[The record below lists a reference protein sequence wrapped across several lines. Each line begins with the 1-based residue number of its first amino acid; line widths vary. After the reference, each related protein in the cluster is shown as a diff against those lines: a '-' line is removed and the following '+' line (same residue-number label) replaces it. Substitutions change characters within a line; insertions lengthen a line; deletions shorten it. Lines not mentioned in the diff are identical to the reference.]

1 MNIFKEEELT
11 RESVVANYAATASDG
26 KTMLRSLQK
35 RTVGNKTTERKAEN
49 KHAPFLKRQTA
60 GTDALLKIR
69 LNKELYNKNNTTM
82 KTFNDLTG
90 LYSLSKTLRFE
101 LKPVGRTLEN
111 IETKG
116 LIAQDEQRAEEYE
129 KVKAIIDRYH
139 KSFIRMCLSSL
150 HLKLQSSGS
159 YDSLEEY
166 ENLASKA
173 KRTEDE
179 ENAFTKVKANLRGQ
193 IVNAFKQ
200 GGSYGD
206 LFKKELI
213 QQHLPDFVTDEEEKV
228 MVDNFSKFTTYFT
241 GFHENRKNMY
251 SDEEKSTAIAYRLI
265 HENLPMFIDNMRVFA
280 KVADS
285 TVAEH
290 FADVEFN
297 LNVEKIAD
305 MFQLDSFSDTLTQEQ
320 IEVYNNVIC
329 GKPCE
334 DGTKIQGLNEYI
346 NLYNQQQRDRA
357 SRLPLMKPLYKMI
370 LSDRVAIPWLPEE
383 FTSDEQMLVAINKT
397 YDALHDVLMGDEED
411 SLRNLLGN
419 LKEYDLDKIYIAN
432 DLALTDISQH
442 LFGQYDVFTAGIKD
456 ELRRSA
462 TPTKKER
469 ENPEL
474 YDDRINRLFKS
485 GKSFSIAY
493 LNSLPQP
500 VQEDGTI
507 KTIESYFEQLGAYDR
522 NGEQR
527 LNLFTQ
533 LEMAHVAAA
542 DTLAGRHAHL
552 NQSETDIKLI
562 KDLLDA
568 FKDIQHFIKPLL
580 GNGDE
585 AEKDNDFDASLSSIW
600 NALDMVTSLYNKVRN
615 WLTRKPYSD
624 EKIKLNFENKG
635 DLLGGWVDSKTDKSD
650 NGTQYGGYL
659 FRKRNEIGE
668 YDFYLGI
675 SSDKKL
681 FRRDSTI
688 VYQKDM
694 YERLD
699 YYQVKGQTIF
709 GSSYEGNYEED
720 SKKLLAALNHAVV
733 QLGMDNAFSP
743 VEGEK
748 VPSYLKRIRNTDQEA
763 LSRLINEEEV
773 STHYQTMHTHILHT
787 LSKLY
792 RVEAAI
798 QLSKREDLAIEE
810 LFDAIS
816 LMPSKS
822 FSFFP
827 VSNESITHA
836 CERED
841 APLYLFK
848 ISNKDLSFA
857 ETNAKGLRKGRG
869 TENLH
874 TMYFKALLSMIQGVY
889 DIGTGEVFYRKKTE
903 GLKQTTAM
911 HVANTPIK
919 NKNKDNSKEYSLFT
933 YNITKD
939 KRYTCDK
946 FQFHLSI
953 IINYDK
959 PNKYDVNSN
968 VHDIIRDN
976 GVKHIIGIDRG
987 ERHLL
992 YLSLIDLNGHI
1003 VKQMTL
1009 NDIVNEYKGNT
1020 YTTNYRDLLAAR
1032 EGDRAEARR
1041 NWQKIENIK
1050 EIKEGYLSQVVH
1062 IISKMMVEYKA
1073 IVVLEDLNMGFMR
1086 GRQKIERQVYEKFE
1100 KMLIDKLNYYVDKQ
1114 KDVDATGGLLHAMQL
1129 TNKFESFR
1137 KLGKQ
1142 SGCLFYIP
1150 AWNTSKIDPVTGFV
1164 NLLDTR
1170 YENADK
1176 ARCFFSKFDSIRYN
1190 AANDWFE
1197 FELDYT
1203 KFTEKAT
1210 GTRTQWT
1217 LCTYGT
1223 RIDTFR
1229 NPAKVNQW
1237 DNKEINLTEA
1247 YKALFEEA
1255 GIDYRGNLKN
1265 AICQLTEKKYLE
1277 PLMHLMKLL
1286 LQMRNSI
1293 TGSEVDYLLSPVA
1306 DENGRFYD
1314 SRTADATLPKDADAN
1329 GAYNIAR
1336 KGLWAIRQIQTT
1348 QPDAKLNLAITNKE
1362 WLLFAQQKPYL
1373 NE

>member
-1 MNIFKEEELT
+1 
-11 RESVVANYAATASDG
+11 
-26 KTMLRSLQK
+26 
-35 RTVGNKTTERKAEN
+35 
-49 KHAPFLKRQTA
+49 
-60 GTDALLKIR
+60 
-69 LNKELYNKNNTTM
+69 M
-82 KTFNDLTG
+82 KTFNELTG

-101 LKPVGRTLEN
+101 LKPIGKTLEH
-111 IETKG
+111 IERKG

-129 KVKAIIDRYH
+129 KVKGIIDRYH
-139 KSFIRMCLSSL
+139 KSFIQMCLSPL
-150 HLKLQSSGS
+150 HLKLNSSNS

-166 ENLASKA
+166 ETFASKT
-173 KRTEDE
+173 KRTEEE
-179 ENAFTKVKANLRGQ
+179 ENAFSKIKANLRRQ
-193 IVNAFKQ
+193 IVDAFER

-206 LFKKELI
+206 LFKNELI
-213 QQHLPDFVTDEEEKV
+213 KNHLPNFATDDEEKA
-228 MVDNFSKFTTYFT
+228 MVENFSNFTTYFT
-241 GFHENRKNMY
+241 GFHKNRKNMY

-265 HENLPMFIDNMRVFA
+265 HENLPTFIDNMRVFA
-280 KVADS
+280 KIAESD
-285 TVAEH
+285 VAEH
-290 FADVEFN
+290 FADIEYAFSAY

-305 MFQLDSFSDTLTQEQ
+305 MFQLDYFSDTLTQEQ
-320 IEVYNNVIC
+320 IKVYNDIIG
-329 GKPCE
+329 GKTCE
-334 DGTKIQGLNEYI
+334 DGTKIQGLNEYV
-346 NLYNQQQRDRA
+346 NLYNQQQRDRV
-357 SRLPLMKPLYKMI
+357 SRLPLLKPLYKMI
-370 LSDRVAIPWLPEE
+370 LSDRVAIEE
-383 FTSDEQMLVAINKT
+383 FTSDEQMLNAINEM
-397 YDALHDVLMGDEED
+397 YDSLHDVLMGDDD
-411 SLRNLLGN
+411 SLRDLLAN
-419 LKEYDLDKIYIAN
+419 LKEYNLENIYIAN
-432 DLALTDISQH
+432 SLALTDISQH
-442 LFGQYDVFTAGIKD
+442 LFGQYDVFTTGIKD

-462 TPTKKER
+462 KPTKKER

-474 YDDRINRLFKS
+474 FDDRINSLFKS

-500 VQEDGTI
+500 VQDDGI
-507 KTIESYFEQLGAYDR
+507 CKRVENYFEQLGAYDR

-527 LNLFTQ
+527 LDLFTQ
-533 LEMAHVAAA
+533 LEMAHVAAR

-552 NQSETDIKLI
+552 NQSEADIKLI

-568 FKDIQHFIKPLL
+568 FKNIQHFIKPLL

-585 AEKDNDFDASLSSIW
+585 VEKDNDFDARFSAIW
-600 NALDMVTSLYNKVRN
+600 NALNIVTPLYDKVRN

-659 FRKRNEIGE
+659 FRKQNEIGE

-675 SSDKKL
+675 SADKKL
-681 FRRDSTI
+681 FRRDDTL
-688 VYQKDM
+688 VYKKGM

-709 GSSYEGNYEED
+709 GSSYEGNYEQD
-720 SKKLLAALNHAVV
+720 SKALLAALNDAVAR
-733 QLGMDNAFSP
+733 LGVNDELLP
-743 VEGEK
+743 EEGEK
-748 VPSYLKRIRNTDQEA
+748 VPTYLKRLRKTDLKA
-763 LSRLINEEEV
+763 YATIIDEV
-773 STHYQTMHTHILHT
+773 KVTTQYSNMQTNILHT

-792 RVEAAI
+792 RVEAAV
-798 QLSKREDLAIEE
+798 QLSKRTDLTIDE

-822 FSFFP
+822 FSYFP
-827 VSNESITHA
+827 VSNESMAQA
-836 CERED
+836 CERD
-841 APLYLFK
+841 VTPLYLFK

-857 ETNAKGLRKGRG
+857 QTHSMGLREGRG

-874 TMYFKALLSMIQGVY
+874 TMYFKALLSLVQGVY

-903 GLKQTTAM
+903 GLLQVTTV
-911 HVANTPIK
+911 HPANAPISNK
-919 NKNKDNSKEYSLFT
+919 NKNNSKESSLFS
-933 YNITKD
+933 YDITKN

-953 IINYDK
+953 IMNYDK
-959 PNKYDVNSN
+959 PNKYDINFN
-968 VHDIIRDN
+968 VHDIIRQ
-976 GVKHIIGIDRG
+976 GGIEHIIGIDRG

-992 YLSLIDLNGHI
+992 YLSLIDLKGNI

-1009 NDIVNEYKGNT
+1009 NDIVNEHKGNT
-1020 YTTNYRDLLAAR
+1020 YRTNYRDLLATR
-1032 EGDRAEARR
+1032 EGDRTEARR

-1062 IISKMMVEYKA
+1062 IIAKMMVEYKA
-1073 IVVLEDLNMGFMR
+1073 IVVLEGLNMGFMR

-1114 KDVDATGGLLHAMQL
+1114 KDADATGGLLHAMQL

-1190 AANDWFE
+1190 AEKDWFE
-1197 FELDYT
+1197 FELDYD
-1203 KFTEKAT
+1203 KFTEKAA
-1210 GTRTQWT
+1210 GTRTHWT

-1229 NPAKVNQW
+1229 NPAKANQW
-1237 DNKEINLTEA
+1237 DNKEVNLTDTF
-1247 YKALFEEA
+1247 KKLFEEA

-1265 AICQLTEKKYLE
+1265 AICQLTVKKYLE
-1277 PLMHLMKLL
+1277 PLMHQMKLL
-1286 LQMRNSI
+1286 LQMRNSV
-1293 TGSEVDYLLSPVA
+1293 TGTEVDFLLSPVA
-1306 DENGRFYD
+1306 DENGCFYD
-1314 SRTADATLPKDADAN
+1314 SRTADNTLPKDADAN

-1336 KGLWAIRQIQTT
+1336 KGMWAIRQIQAT
-1348 QPDAKLNLAITNKE
+1348 QPGAKLNLAITNKE
-1362 WLLFAQQKPYL
+1362 WLQFAQQKPYRD
-1373 NE
+1373 E